1 MFKTI
6 ANAFRDKEIRKRIF
20 LTLLMLAIF
29 RLGAYIP
36 IPGLDVE
43 AINSNANLDA
53 GSFFGIIATI
63 NGTFGS
69 QHFFLWVLCRSLT
82 HSSLCN

>member
-29 RLGAYIP
+29 RLGAFIP
-36 IPGLDVE
+36 
-43 AINSNANLDA
+43 AIILSASPKNFTKSSS
-53 GSFFGIIATI
+53 SFSAA
-63 NGTFGS
+63 S
-69 QHFFLWVLCRSLT
+69 W
-82 HSSLCN
+82 

>member
-6 ANAFRDKEIRKRIF
+6 ANAFRDKEIRKRIL

-36 IPGLDVE
+36 IPGLDVAALNAE
-43 AINSNANLDA
+43 NIN
-53 GSFFGIIATI
+53 
-63 NGTFGS
+63 
-69 QHFFLWVLCRSLT
+69 
-82 HSSLCN
+82 